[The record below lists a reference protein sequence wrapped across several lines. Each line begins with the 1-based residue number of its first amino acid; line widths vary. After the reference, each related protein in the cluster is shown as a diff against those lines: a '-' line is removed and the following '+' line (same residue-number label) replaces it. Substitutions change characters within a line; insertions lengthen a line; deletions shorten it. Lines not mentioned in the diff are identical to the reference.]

1 MKKMILIQDDRVS
14 REYLMY
20 IGDNTVRHEKYIYS
34 PSKKRYESF
43 DTYTFNIDESWYD
56 YVKELT
62 NSQSNW
68 KIKEL

>member
-1 MKKMILIQDDRVS
+1 MNKMILFQDDRVS

-20 IGDNTVRHEKYIYS
+20 IGNNTVRHEKYIYS

-43 DTYTFNIDESWYD
+43 DTYTFNINKSWYD

-62 NSQSNW
+62 DNKPSW